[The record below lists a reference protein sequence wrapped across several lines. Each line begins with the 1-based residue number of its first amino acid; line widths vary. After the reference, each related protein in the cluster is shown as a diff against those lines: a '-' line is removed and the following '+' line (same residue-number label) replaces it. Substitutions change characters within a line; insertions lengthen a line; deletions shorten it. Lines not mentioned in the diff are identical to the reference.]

1 VVCTHE
7 PSSAAVS
14 AMAVTT
20 ASTIDAHRRAPGFER
35 GSSAAVSSMAA
46 EDRRRNAD
54 VLSDPN
60 RGYGQVHMAKKF
72 IPKPTVLGA
81 LALAQHVLANEEVRK
96 RLMVAP
102 VAVLDWAN
110 KQRAQRRNAA
120 RRGLPDPT
128 SRFGQKSLERRVESL
143 GVVVERAFPDPA
155 DPGRLE
161 VVQAVESLRVA
172 LAIAAPMPFV
182 QRKKAHRRID
192 SQLDQMEAAM
202 VDAVLPR

>member
-1 VVCTHE
+1 
-7 PSSAAVS
+7 
-14 AMAVTT
+14 
-20 ASTIDAHRRAPGFER
+20 
-35 GSSAAVSSMAA
+35 
-46 EDRRRNAD
+46 
-54 VLSDPN
+54 
-60 RGYGQVHMAKKF
+60 MAKKF

-96 RLMVAP
+96 RLMAAP

-110 KQRAQRRNAA
+110 KQRTQRR
-120 RRGLPDPT
+120 T
-128 SRFGQKSLERRVESL
+128 SSSRFGQGSLERRVESL
-143 GVVVERAFPDPA
+143 GNVVERAFPDPA

-161 VVQAVESLRVA
+161 VVHAVESLRVA
-172 LAIAAPMPFV
+172 LAIAKPMPFV